1 MFIYHG
7 INRDFY
13 PSSINLHSHMTVS
26 SWSQLF
32 SCMIFASPDYKGSST
47 KLKFLNLVLVENTE
61 KALPHLARL
70 LAGINTPP
78 DAGLLV
84 VVSNRG
90 GLGVVCHQTLVQGV
104 DVVVGALDQR
114 LASDVVLHVL
124 IGRVEDLV
132 VRPSRGGVDQTA
144 SNSCDQKG
152 IVNLQ
157 LNGVL
162 ELLVALVK
170 HVIQALSLGN
180 GTRETV
186 QDKTVCLN
194 ICGQ

>member
-1 MFIYHG
+1 M
-7 INRDFY
+7 REA
-13 PSSINLHSHMTVS
+13 PRSSNFFFFF
-26 SWSQLF
+26 F
-32 SCMIFASPDYKGSST
+32 S
-47 KLKFLNLVLVENTE
+47 VLVENTE
-61 KALPHLARL
+61 EALPHLTGF
-70 LAGINTPP
+70 LAGINTSP

-90 GLGVVCHQTLVQGV
+90 SLSVVCHQTLVQGV
-104 DVVVGALDQR
+104 DVVVGTLNQR
-114 LASDVVLHVL
+114 LAGDVVLHVL

-132 VRPSRGGVDQTA
+132 VRPSRGRVDQTA

-162 ELLVALVK
+162 ELLVAVVK

-186 QDKTVCLN
+186 QDKTACLN
-194 ICGQ
+194 ICSQ